1 MDSSR
6 TSVPE
11 VWLFEAGAFR
21 VFALRDDRYE
31 RIAASEVLPELDLSH
46 LASFVGRR
54 DQHVA
59 LKEFRDQL
67 RR

>member
-1 MDSSR
+1 
-6 TSVPE
+6 
-11 VWLFEAGAFR
+11 